1 MPQPSFNNDLY
12 FSKFLFL
19 SYLIFKNFRANSKC
33 PVISQK
39 VNFNLIENIKVNRKK
54 HRSLSKVGQ

>member
-19 SYLIFKNFRANSKC
+19 SYLSFKYFRANSKC

-39 VNFNLIENIKVNRKK
+39 VNFNLIENINVNRKT
-54 HRSLSKVGQ
+54 

>member
-12 FSKFLFL
+12 FSKFVFL
-19 SYLIFKNFRANSKC
+19 SYLIFKYFRANSIC

-39 VNFNLIENIKVNRKK
+39 VNFNLIENINVNRKT
-54 HRSLSKVGQ
+54 